1 MIELAVAKFDA
12 ALFINPKKH
21 DALWCLGNAL
31 TSQGTTC
38 WGLPES
44 HTTVYGAYLSSTVIE
59 RKCTTHST
67 YALLPAFYGV
77 RVESPGTTTELPNP
91 GYTHHEVLPI
101 VQSNYSHKSR
111 SRLTLF
117 FSLSRFSVPRS
128 VPRRGVF
135 RQSQGVLSKS
145 LERRT
150 GQRDLQ
156 KSPGD
161 DGQSPGA
168 SRGVTTATRGAT
180 GAARSGAGG
189 ADGRAPTRYVVYP
202 IYHIRPTDCPHETDV
217 LFLSHSRRAAFAG

>member
-117 FSLSRFSVPRS
+117 FPTRRQKRRRPRFG
-128 VPRRGVF
+128 RRGARETQAAAAFVVVARVAALRF
-135 RQSQGVLSKS
+135 LCRGVLWGGVSRQREVGVTIGVTRKRDTQSQA
-145 LERRT
+145 ERRV
-150 GQRDLQ
+150 RD
-156 KSPGD
+156 SGRFGD
-161 DGQSPGA
+161 V
-168 SRGVTTATRGAT
+168 RGDVRCVLLFATEGRAV
-180 GAARSGAGG
+180 ARS
-189 ADGRAPTRYVVYP
+189 D
-202 IYHIRPTDCPHETDV
+202 
-217 LFLSHSRRAAFAG
+217 